1 MMHGFRNIKCTVV
14 FPLNL
19 EFQWHTV
26 PPPGSDTLTG
36 YFHLIS
42 TGNGRQ
48 TASCLHQLLNDYGS
62 CGMKLARPQP
72 GAPDCGLRDQY
83 PHFLKPSLKFPL
95 LTNEMDEQIAFTHPS
110 LS

>member
-1 MMHGFRNIKCTVV
+1 MFDCTNNFIAV
-14 FPLNL
+14 FQLNL

-26 PPPGSDTLTG
+26 PPPGSDILTR

-42 TGNGRQ
+42 KGNGRK

-62 CGMKLARPQP
+62 CGMSLARPQP
-72 GAPDCGLRDQY
+72 GVPDCGLRDQY
-83 PHFLKPSLKFPL
+83 PRFLKPSLQFPL
-95 LTNEMDEQIAFTHPS
+95 LTNQMDEQIEFMPHS